1 MEKRRRGRSDS
12 EFMGFCSFSLM
23 VGRRSSSFQNGL
35 CRGREG
41 IDEWDF
47 GLWLGL
53 SGGDEGRA
61 ERRKEGKEI
70 RYRYP
75 PTIPFHGGHGL
86 PLFAAWA
93 FFFLFFLLAQCG
105 NFVIHNF
112 VCKSKTGKKKSNN
125 KITCPGGE
133 APFPSKITHLQV
145 SLPFFPPKVLQRKHG
160 RDTPR
165 APRSKKM
172 LW

>member
-93 FFFLFFLLAQCG
+93 FFFFFSYLPSVGTLSYITS
-105 NFVIHNF
+105 FVNL
-112 VCKSKTGKKKSNN
+112 KRAKKK
-125 KITCPGGE
+125 
-133 APFPSKITHLQV
+133 
-145 SLPFFPPKVLQRKHG
+145 
-160 RDTPR
+160 
-165 APRSKKM
+165 
-172 LW
+172 